1 MVIRF
6 RGHLEVDVPQVVV
19 FELLADMAE
28 LHRWNP
34 NVTTSRRV
42 SGDRFVAG
50 STYES
55 IIRRGPIQMTARSE
69 LTAVEAGRYVEY
81 QGWIASFWSVDSLT
95 FDGSGDGTRITF
107 RNETTTPWWMR
118 PVAAVLNASFQPQ
131 ARRAVK
137 GAARYLAE
145 TGVDS

>member
-34 NVTTSRRV
+34 NVIASRRV

-55 IIRRGPIQMTARSE
+55 IIRRRPIQITARSE

-81 QGWIASFWSVDSLT
+81 QGWIASLWSVDALSFEAT
-95 FDGSGDGTRITF
+95 RTGTRITF
-107 RNETTTPWWMR
+107 RNETRTSRWLR
-118 PVAAVLNASFQPQ
+118 PVGPLLNAAFQPQ
-131 ARRAVK
+131 ARRAVN